1 MEKLI
6 WKEKMLQ
13 NLIGKEEEELRKK
26 WYLDSYWWKLEY
38 IDYGNNIIG
47 IRWIKTKNVTYFLD
61 YKWNLIFNIVW
72 LIKDFW
78 EWNNS
83 KEKFESWKKV
93 VDKCLQ
99 KLGYKWYKDQNWYY
113 HMINLK
119 TWKELNQTSIEYY
132 EIFRQL
138 YLVDNKEVVVERLN
152 PEKYFKKFMK
162 YWQWVYKQIVDI
174 LEDMNK
180 EKNLYSNSITTW
192 IISSLEYFSY
202 LNLWLV
208 EKQDILKYTK
218 QVLNLD
224 YFEKYYNNE
233 WFKLLEDKK
242 FKILLWEWK
251 GKYDW
256 ERILFEKYKTY
267 EISLKPSVENIDLIL
282 EKVLPFVEKLE
293 LTNTKNKE
301 KKLKIKNRYK
311 ELKEFLKKEKEKLEE
326 KSKNRKKIVS
336 LKNDIINNLA

>member
-1 MEKLI
+1 MWNIER
-6 WKEKMLQ
+6 KE
-13 NLIGKEEEELRKK
+13 
-26 WYLDSYWWKLEY
+26 W
-38 IDYGNNIIG
+38 IDT
-47 IRWIKTKNVTYFLD
+47 IKDIVINRFL
-61 YKWNLIFNIVW
+61 KGW
-72 LIKDFW
+72 LIKKEEIKYIW
-78 EWNNS
+78 VREIKEWIFAVWKKNVWLYTNKEWKTIFS
-83 KEKFESWKKV
+83 TLWIYKDLWQEKYTNYLKKLWYKEKKNK
-93 VDKCLQ
+93 
-99 KLGYKWYKDQNWYY
+99 NWYY

-119 TWKELNQTSIEYY
+119 TWKEIHQTSIEYY

-152 PEKYFKKFMK
+152 PEKYFQKFMK
-162 YWQWVYKQIVDI
+162 YWSWVYKQIADI

-192 IISSLEYFSY
+192 IISPLEYFSY

-208 EKQDILKYTK
+208 EKQDILKHTK
-218 QVLNLD
+218 QVFNLD

-251 GKYDW
+251 AKYNG
-256 ERILFEKYKTY
+256 ERILFEKYKAY
-267 EISLKPSVENIDLIL
+267 EISLKPSVESIDLIL
-282 EKVLPFVEKLE
+282 EKVLSFVEKLE

-301 KKLKIKNRYK
+301 EKLKIKNRYE

-326 KSKNRKKIVS
+326 KSKSRKKFAS
-336 LKNDIINNLA
+336 LEDDITNNLA